1 MLEDKIA
8 SIFDLAKE
16 LQDKKL
22 KEEYTELAKI
32 DATIGSF
39 DNYKKNEMNNKIK
52 DKNEMVNDVFVCRDD
67 VNKDNLSVGM
77 YLINYEHIEPIKLD
91 DDYKPLP
98 LDKKTI
104 FEYGTVISFLY
115 KNQEFN
121 ISGMFGGTELSKD
134 SAINKYNELKK
145 YIVDTTED
153 TLLDAI
159 KNNILEELNS

>member
-22 KEEYTELAKI
+22 KEEYTELAKM

-121 ISGMFGGTELSKD
+121 ISGMFSGTELSKD

>member
-1 MLEDKIA
+1 MLEDKVA
-8 SIFDLAKE
+8 SIFDLVKE

-22 KEEYTELAKI
+22 KEEYIKLAKI

-52 DKNEMVNDVFVCRDD
+52 NENDMLNNVFICRDD
-67 VNKDNLSVGM
+67 INKNNLSIGM

-91 DDYKPLP
+91 DDYNPLP

-104 FEYGTVISFLY
+104 FEYGTVISFPY
-115 KNQEFN
+115 KKQEFY
-121 ISGMFGGTELSKD
+121 ICGMFGGIELRKD
-134 SAINKYNELKK
+134 IAINKYNKLKK
-145 YIVDTTED
+145 YIIDITED
-153 TLLDAI
+153 NLLDVI

>member
-22 KEEYTELAKI
+22 KEEYTELAKM

-39 DNYKKNEMNNKIK
+39 DNYKKNEMSNKIK

-134 SAINKYNELKK
+134 SAINKYNELKN
-145 YIVDTTED
+145 YGIF
-153 TLLDAI
+153 
-159 KNNILEELNS
+159 

>member
-16 LQDKKL
+16 LQDKKV
-22 KEEYTELAKI
+22 KEQYSELAKM

>member
-22 KEEYTELAKI
+22 KEEYTELAKM

-39 DNYKKNEMNNKIK
+39 DNYKKNEMSNKIK

>member
-22 KEEYTELAKI
+22 KEEYTELAKM

-39 DNYKKNEMNNKIK
+39 DNYKKNEMSNKIK

-77 YLINYEHIEPIKLD
+77 YLINNEHIEPIKLD

>member
-22 KEEYTELAKI
+22 KEEYTELAKM

-115 KNQEFN
+115 ENQEFN

>member
-22 KEEYTELAKI
+22 KEEYTELAKM

>member
-1 MLEDKIA
+1 MLQ
-8 SIFDLAKE
+8 F
-16 LQDKKL
+16 
-22 KEEYTELAKI
+22 
-32 DATIGSF
+32 GSF

>member
-22 KEEYTELAKI
+22 KEEYTELAKM

-67 VNKDNLSVGM
+67 VNKDNLIVGM

>member
-1 MLEDKIA
+1 MLEEKIA

-22 KEEYTELAKI
+22 KEEYTELAKM

-39 DNYKKNEMNNKIK
+39 DNYKKNEINNKIK

>member
-1 MLEDKIA
+1 MLEEKIA

-22 KEEYTELAKI
+22 KEEYTELAKM

>member
-22 KEEYTELAKI
+22 KEEYTELAKM

-121 ISGMFGGTELSKD
+121 ISGMFGGTELGKD